1 MCFFPKDKWQKFI
14 PTENYLEA
22 VSKLDTIDKLHNYMK
37 LNLRYVSDV
46 KDYWQTPEETLI
58 RSAGDCE
65 DMARFAIDVL
75 VRVQKLDDVR
85 FICYDGYYMKNGKK
99 ARSGHAVCVFP
110 VDEEYSFF
118 SNNSLLEGFESYL
131 QIGHES
137 YPLGL
142 KKMEI
147 RNWQNY
153 LIDLRVR
160 YFGTF

>member
-1 MCFFPKDKWQKFI
+1 MCFVKDKWQKFI
-14 PTENYLEA
+14 PTESYLEE
-22 VSKLDTIDKLHNYMK
+22 VNKLDTIDKLHNYMK
-37 LNLRYVSDV
+37 TKIRYVSDK
-46 KDYWQTPEETLI
+46 KDYWQTPMETLI
-58 RSAGDCE
+58 RGAGDCE
-65 DMARFAIDVL
+65 DMARFALDVL

-99 ARSGHAVCVFP
+99 KRSGHAVCVFP
-110 VDEEYSFF
+110 VGEEHSFF

-147 RNWQNY
+147 RNWQGKM
-153 LIDLRVR
+153 IDMRVR

>member
-1 MCFFPKDKWQKFI
+1 MCFVKDKWQKFI
-14 PTENYLEA
+14 PTETYLKE
-22 VSKLDTIDKLHNYMK
+22 VEKLDTIDKLHNYMK
-37 LNLRYVSDV
+37 TKIRYVSDT

-58 RSAGDCE
+58 RGAGDCE
-65 DMARFAIDVL
+65 DMARFALDVL
-75 VRVQKLDDVR
+75 VRVQKVDNVR
-85 FICYDGYYMKNGKK
+85 FIAFVGYRMQEGKRIK
-99 ARSGHAVCVFP
+99 GGHAVCVFP
-110 VDEEYSFF
+110 DDEEYSLF

-131 QIGHES
+131 DIGHES

-160 YFGTF
+160 LFGTF